1 MRCRFIRHPAVAG
14 CLRWLWLSLP
24 LWLLALPARADID
37 CWMDAEHPRTGD
49 NLSATDTRVQ
59 PLRRALQEVNALLRR
74 MPELQALPRTRL
86 RSSWQIGGQ
95 WTAPA
100 RAANFLLRDHR
111 ESMWVGRC
119 GVLTGADRL
128 EPHASIVISFNAPHS
143 VFVSEVPDV
152 KDEQLQAW
160 REEPVTGQVQGRP
173 LYGGH
178 MLVFTSTGRLPW
190 VPVTTAEYLDFTERD
205 LTRRRAEAQANRQA
219 ADAAAT
225 PEANEAVLQRVADGL
240 RKTNPAQAEALIAQ
254 IRAQDAQART
264 AAAAADARRRARP
277 GVDDDPYGTMLQ
289 RLRVW
294 RSGLSAQQLLAQAR
308 LGYNGLQ
315 PADVPP
321 ERFAPLAKPDP
332 SFAWS
337 PNAPS
342 RPQVLKISVRGND
355 EFAAPMQRVLQA
367 LDTAALQALVQPR

>member
-1 MRCRFIRHPAVAG
+1 MRCRFMHYPAVAG
-14 CLRWLWLSLP
+14 GLRALCLSLP
-24 LWLLALPARADID
+24 LVLLALPARADID
-37 CWMDAEHPRTGD
+37 CWMDAEHQRTAD
-49 NLSATDTRVQ
+49 NLSVTDIRVQ
-59 PLRRALQEVNALLRR
+59 ALRRAVQEVNALLRR
-74 MPELQALPRTRL
+74 MPELQTLPRTRL

-100 RAANFLLRDHR
+100 RSASFLLRDHR

-128 EPHASIVISFNAPHS
+128 EPRAGIVVSFNAPHS
-143 VFVSEVPDV
+143 VFVSDVPEV

-178 MLVFTSTGRLPW
+178 MLVFTSTGRVPW

-205 LTRRRAEAQANRQA
+205 LTRQRAEARANQQT
-219 ADAAAT
+219 ADAAST
-225 PEANEAVLQRVADGL
+225 PEANEAMLQRVADGL

-254 IRAQDAQART
+254 IRAQNAQART
-264 AAAAADARRRARP
+264 AAEAADARRRARP

-289 RLRVW
+289 RLRAW
-294 RSGLSAQQLLAQAR
+294 RTGLSAQQLLAQAR

-321 ERFAPLAKPDP
+321 ERFALLAKPDP
-332 SFAWS
+332 AFAWDTA
-337 PNAPS
+337 APS
-342 RPQVLKISVRGND
+342 RPQVLKISVRGNN
-355 EFAAPMQRVLQA
+355 EFATPMQRVLQA